1 MTTEVGMTVQR
12 IIHEKGRDVTTVGLD
27 ATLAEVAA
35 VLSGRRIGAVVVM
48 DGERVGGILSERDIV
63 RALAAEGAAALERRT
78 RDYMTSKVMTC
89 RMQDPIADV
98 MQRMTTGRFRH
109 LPVVENGQLVGI
121 VSIGDV
127 VKRKIEEVQQEAE
140 QMRDYI

>member
-1 MTTEVGMTVQR
+1 MTVQR
-12 IIHEKGRDVTTVGLD
+12 ILHEKGGEVTTVKPD

-48 DGERVGGILSERDIV
+48 DGEKVGGILSERDIV
-63 RALAAEGAAALERRT
+63 RALAAEGAAALERRA

-89 RMQDPIADV
+89 RLQDPIADV
-98 MQRMTTGRFRH
+98 MQRMTAGRFRH
-109 LPVVENGQLVGI
+109 LPVVENGRLVGI

-127 VKRKIEEVQQEAE
+127 VKRKIEEVEHDAA
-140 QMRDYI
+140 QMRDYIATA